1 MHKSAV
7 QLIARLAASAF
18 LLAAA
23 IVIGDVPGLHA
34 ALAEERSCG
43 TSPNLAP
50 ADARTNPTSK
60 SAPDVPRIE
69 LATRLAAAGRTA
81 AKEYELM
88 RENAARELAGRPDG
102 VGDVSAD
109 ELRKADEAVDR
120 QARIDAG
127 SLPRASFVETAKL
140 PGRPQIEGLTIIYL
154 NPLGDPARANPWKNI
169 IVHQTEGPP
178 GSAHREASDQFAN
191 PTKRGVMLWVETD
204 GTVYW
209 ATGENLIPT
218 HTDGADRN
226 DNKYIDNAKT
236 YHSVVKTN
244 SIGVEFIG
252 NFPDVAKPVT
262 HEQVQAWLL
271 LAPFLQERYGI
282 PPENIYAHNWI
293 DFKDQRYCEG
303 CDLAALARKLGYCPS
318 KPL

>member
-1 MHKSAV
+1 MREPVA
-7 QLIARLAASAF
+7 QLIARLAARA
-18 LLAAA
+18 LLLVAA
-23 IVIGDVPGLHA
+23 IAICGVSGMRP
-34 ALAEERSCG
+34 ALADERSCANAA
-43 TSPNLAP
+43 SVAP
-50 ADARTNPTSK
+50 ADVRNNPTSK

-69 LATRLAAAGRTA
+69 LAARFAAGSTP

-102 VGDVSAD
+102 LGDVSAD
-109 ELRKADEAVDR
+109 ELRKADEAIIR
-120 QARIDAG
+120 QTRIDAG
-127 SLPRASFVETAKL
+127 SLPHPSFVETAKL
-140 PGRPQIEGLTIIYL
+140 PGRPQIEGLNIIYL

-191 PTKRGVMLWVETD
+191 PTKRGVTIWVETD

-209 ATGENLIPT
+209 STAENVIPT
-218 HTDGADRN
+218 HGQGGDRN
-226 DNKYIDNAKT
+226 DNKYIDNSKT

-318 KPL
+318 KSL